1 MAEGGGAS
9 TPGADTGGSKR
20 RRRRRPRR
28 GSAHAAGDAKAR
40 AASRGGDTAG
50 DAPRSSGRTAPGAE
64 PGRTHAGTGQGQKR
78 KPQRK
83 SPRKTQK
90 KEHQKKEQKKEQKSQ
105 KQRQK
110 RRGTSGKASR
120 RPRGAPTKRE
130 ISAGGVVYRRDGDE
144 IEIVLASR
152 RTRRGELAWGLAKG
166 GIEDNES
173 PEEAAVREV
182 REETGLLAEIED
194 SLGETR
200 YFYVWEDVRIRKTVH
215 FFLMRHT
222 GGNIDD
228 RDDEMEEIRWFP
240 LERAL
245 KRAAYRGERDVLVR
259 AAEILR

>member
-1 MAEGGGAS
+1 V
-9 TPGADTGGSKR
+9 
-20 RRRRRPRR
+20 
-28 GSAHAAGDAKAR
+28 
-40 AASRGGDTAG
+40 
-50 DAPRSSGRTAPGAE
+50 
-64 PGRTHAGTGQGQKR
+64 GTGQGQKR
-78 KPQRK
+78 KSQRK

-90 KEHQKKEQKKEQKSQ
+90 KEQQKEQQSR

-110 RRGTSGKASR
+110 RRGASGKTSR
-120 RPRGAPTKRE
+120 RSRGAPTKRE